1 MSAPV
6 ASSRDE
12 VRHHILSVLVENKPG
27 VLTRIAGLFS
37 RRGFNI
43 FSLAVS
49 PTDDESISRMTI
61 VVDVASVSLE
71 QITKQLNKQINVIKI
86 NELHPAEA
94 VERELMLVTVS
105 TEPEDRSQVTELG
118 AIFEAKIVDV
128 GWDSMTLMVAGH
140 PEQLDAIED
149 LLRPYGIQ
157 EIQRTGRI
165 ALPKLSR
172 EQARLRAV
180 HRQPA

>member
-1 MSAPV
+1 MTGHV
-6 ASSRDE
+6 DE

-27 VLTRIAGLFS
+27 VLTRVAGLFA

-49 PTDDESISRMTI
+49 PTDDERISRMTI
-61 VVDVASVSLE
+61 VVDVQSTSIE
-71 QITKQLNKQINVIKI
+71 QITKQLNKQVNVIKI
-86 NELHPAEA
+86 NELHPVDA
-94 VERELMLVTVS
+94 VERELALITVT
-105 TEPEDRSQVTELG
+105 TDPENRSQVTELG

-128 GWDSMTLMVAGH
+128 GWESMTLMVSGH
-140 PEQLDAIED
+140 PDQLDAIED
-149 LLRPYGIQ
+149 LLRPYGIE

-180 HRQPA
+180 RRQPA